1 MAHSIYNTALLPYLI
16 ADRVVSDY
24 IKNTKVGMEE
34 VTFERYSTFLEHKAE
49 RMFDTCSHFRTVIL
63 QAKDE
68 RKQLSIFMEHWLHS
82 EVNKPIV
89 PLVQIEM
96 FNVTSQLNLF
106 S

>member
-1 MAHSIYNTALLPYLI
+1 MVMTIHNTSLVPYLI
-16 ADRVVSDY
+16 ANKVVSEY
-24 IKNTKVGMEE
+24 MSKNKIGMSS
-34 VTFERYSTFLEHKAE
+34 VTYERYSTFLEHKAE

-96 FNVTSQLNLF
+96 FNVTSQQNLF